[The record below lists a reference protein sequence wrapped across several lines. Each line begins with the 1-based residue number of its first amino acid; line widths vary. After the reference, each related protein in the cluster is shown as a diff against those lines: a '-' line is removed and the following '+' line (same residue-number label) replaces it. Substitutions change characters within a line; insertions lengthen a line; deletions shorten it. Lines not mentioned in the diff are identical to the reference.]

1 MARVTVN
8 GIGLNVEILGDGV
21 PLLLL
26 HGFTGSAASWDA
38 HIPQLA
44 QVARVVAVD
53 LIGHGSSDAPA
64 DPARYTIAHAVADLL
79 SLLDRVGGGERCGV
93 LGYSMGARVAL
104 HLAAACP
111 QRIAALVLESGS
123 PGLRDP
129 EERGA
134 RRAAD
139 EALAARIERDGV
151 AAFVDEWERLPL
163 FASQGALPP
172 QVRLELRRQ
181 RLRNK
186 ATGLANSLRGMGTG
200 AQEPLWERLYA
211 ITAST
216 LLVAG
221 ALDLK
226 FRRIAHEMA
235 RAMPQAH
242 VEIVRE
248 AGHAVH
254 LERPDVF
261 DGLATGF
268 VSEYL
273 HERRRAPAV

>member
-1 MARVTVN
+1 
-8 GIGLNVEILGDGV
+8 
-21 PLLLL
+21 
-26 HGFTGSAASWDA
+26 
-38 HIPQLA
+38 
-44 QVARVVAVD
+44 VAVD
-53 LIGHGSSDAPA
+53 LIGHGDSDTPA
-64 DPARYTIAHAVADLL
+64 DPARYTMPNAVADLV
-79 SLLDRVGGGERCGV
+79 SLVDQVGGSERFGV

-129 EERGA
+129 EERRT

-139 EALAARIERDGV
+139 EALAARIEHDGV

-163 FASQGALPP
+163 FASQATLSPK
-172 QVRLELRRQ
+172 VLLELRQQ
-181 RLRNK
+181 RLRNT

-200 AQEPLWERLYA
+200 AQEPLWERLHEIA
-211 ITAST
+211 APT
-216 LLVAG
+216 LIIAG

-226 FRRIAHEMA
+226 FRHIAQEMA
-235 RAMPQAH
+235 RGMPQAH

-261 DGLATGF
+261 DGLALGF

-273 HERRRAPAV
+273 RDRPRAAAVPTV